1 MKDNWSL
8 SDKKAIVTGGTKG
21 IGKAIVEE
29 FLNLGAEIWTLA
41 RNKNELESALLQWQ
55 DSGFTVHG
63 TAMDISM
70 ESERQRFWNEV
81 KSKWESLDIL
91 VNNVGMNIRK
101 KTTDYSAEE
110 YNKILRTNLDSAFHS
125 CQLAY
130 PLLRKS
136 ERSSIINISSV
147 AGLTHVRTGPPYA
160 MTKAAI
166 NQLTKNLAVEWGR
179 EGIRV
184 NAITPWYIRTPLAE
198 QVLQDKK
205 YLQEVLDH
213 TPMGRIGESEEV
225 ANLAA
230 FLAMPAAGYI
240 TGQIISVD
248 GGFSVLGF

>member
-1 MKDNWSL
+1 
-8 SDKKAIVTGGTKG
+8 
-21 IGKAIVEE
+21 
-29 FLNLGAEIWTLA
+29 
-41 RNKNELESALLQWQ
+41 
-55 DSGFTVHG
+55 
-63 TAMDISM
+63 
-70 ESERQRFWNEV
+70 
-81 KSKWESLDIL
+81 
-91 VNNVGMNIRK
+91 MNIRK

-110 YNKILRTNLDSAFHS
+110 YNKILRTNLDSTFHS

-136 ERSSIINISSV
+136 ERASIINISSV
-147 AGLTHVRTGPPYA
+147 AGITHVRTGPPYA

-166 NQLTKNLAVEWGR
+166 NQLTKNLAVEWGM

-198 QVLQDKK
+198 QVLKDKK
-205 YLQEVLDH
+205 YLQEVLNH
-213 TPMGRIGESEEV
+213 TPMGRIGETEEV

-230 FLAMPAAGYI
+230 FLAMPASSYI